1 MKKTFFCIL
10 KVTAEWIRIHL
21 SEIRICTKMLRI
33 PNTGVG
39 TGTRYRYL
47 GAGGEEQ
54 AAHAAGLAH
63 APGGDGR
70 QHVLH
75 RVVDGQASCH
85 APTRRVYVPR
95 HQ

>member
-1 MKKTFFCIL
+1 MDPDPE
-10 KVTAEWIRIHL
+10 VRIR
-21 SEIRICTKMLRI
+21 TKMSRI

-39 TGTRYRYL
+39 TGIRYL

-54 AAHAAGLAH
+54 ASHAAGLAH

-85 APTRRVYVPR
+85 TATRRVYVPR
-95 HQ
+95 HQTKVT